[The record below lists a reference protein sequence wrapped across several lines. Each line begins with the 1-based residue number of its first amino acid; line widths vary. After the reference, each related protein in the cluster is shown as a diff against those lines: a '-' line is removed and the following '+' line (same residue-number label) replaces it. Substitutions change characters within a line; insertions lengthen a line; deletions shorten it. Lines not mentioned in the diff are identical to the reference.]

1 MYVFSIVIQ
10 ILKLIMQGI
19 GFWIGFIV
27 LVVTLLALDLFVF
40 HKKDKAIPVKSALRW
55 SAFWIGLAL
64 VFNVFVWLTMGKTK
78 ALEFFTAYLIE
89 ESLSVDNLFVFIMIF
104 GYFSIE
110 SKYQHRILFWGIIG
124 AIVMR
129 AIFVFA
135 GVELIHRF
143 DWIMYVFGAFLIYTG
158 LKMLFKKDDSSEF
171 NPNESVI
178 VKIFRKFVPITD
190 DMTQPNF
197 FVKINNVWHA
207 TPFFIALLFIEMS
220 DLIFAVDSIPAVLS
234 VSQDVFI
241 VYTSNIFA
249 ILGLRSLYFALNGV
263 MDLFQYLKYAL
274 AGILTFIGIKM
285 TVNALAKELDW
296 HFHISNFTS
305 LGIIVLFLTVSILLS
320 LYVKKRNAVKHT
332 YQHDK
337 LVDKYEDSIDD
348 GKVNQSNQ

>member
-1 MYVFSIVIQ
+1 
-10 ILKLIMQGI
+10 
-19 GFWIGFIV
+19 

-55 SAFWIGLAL
+55 SVFWIGLA
-64 VFNVFVWLTMGKTK
+64 VAFNIFVWFTLGKTK

-104 GYFSIE
+104 GYFNIP
-110 SKYQHRILFWGIIG
+110 SKYQHKILFWGIIG

-129 AIFVFA
+129 ALFIFA

-143 DWIMYVFGAFLIYTG
+143 DWIMYIFGAFLVYTG
-158 LKMLFKKDDSSEF
+158 LNMFIKKDDSSEF
-171 NPNESVI
+171 NPNESAI
-178 VKIFRKFVPITD
+178 VKLFKKFVPVTENMSKPD
-190 DMTQPNF
+190 F
-197 FVKINNVWHA
+197 FVKIDKVWHA

-285 TVNALAKELDW
+285 TINALAKEFDW

-305 LGIIVLFLTVSILLS
+305 LGVIVTFLTASIILS
-320 LYVKKRNAVKHT
+320 IVVKRRTSRHT
-332 YQHDK
+332 YKQDMVESHQQEEIK
-337 LVDKYEDSIDD
+337 
-348 GKVNQSNQ
+348 